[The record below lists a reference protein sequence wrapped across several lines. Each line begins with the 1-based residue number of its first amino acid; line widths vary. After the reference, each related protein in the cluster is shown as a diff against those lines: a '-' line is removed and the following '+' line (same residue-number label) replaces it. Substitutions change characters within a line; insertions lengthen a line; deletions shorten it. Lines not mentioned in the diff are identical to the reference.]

1 MRTRLVTRIAD
12 VKMEVARARARGE
25 IIGFVP
31 TMGAMH
37 KGHLSLIKAA
47 LRECQYVVVS
57 IFVNPA
63 QFGPTED
70 YKKYPRTLEEDKRL
84 CGEAGVHLIFAPDAK
99 QIYPP
104 GFATYVTPEEFL
116 AGRLCGKSRHRHFR
130 GVDTVVLKLF
140 NIVMPDAAYFG
151 QKDYQ
156 QCVIIKQMVRDLNL
170 SVNIKV
176 MPTVRERDG
185 LAMSSRNSYLSP
197 EERKQ
202 AVCLYQSL
210 EKAKELVQDESVT
223 DAAKLKRAMRRIIM
237 KNNLVRIDYAQIVHP
252 QTLEPLKKVAGEAV
266 AALAVFVGK
275 TRLIDNIIL
284 RSQKK
289 KGWKCSDKF

>member
-1 MRTRLVTRIAD
+1 MSAKLITRIAD
-12 VKMEVARARARGE
+12 VKREVARARARGE

-31 TMGAMH
+31 TMGALH
-37 KGHLSLIKAA
+37 KGHLSLIKTA
-47 LRECQYVVVS
+47 LGECQYVVVS

-70 YKKYPRTLEEDKRL
+70 YKKYPRTLERDKRL
-84 CGEAGVHLIFAPDAK
+84 CGEAGVHLIFTPGVEEM
-99 QIYPP
+99 YPP
-104 GFATYVTPEEFL
+104 GFATYVTPEKSL
-116 AGRLCGKSRHRHFR
+116 SGHLCGRSRPGHFR

-140 NIVMPDAAYFG
+140 NIVMPDSAYFG

-170 SVNIKV
+170 DVNIRV
-176 MPTVRERDG
+176 MPTVRESDG

-202 AVCLYQSL
+202 AVGLYQSL
-210 EKAKELVQDESVT
+210 KKAKELVQDESVT

-237 KNNLVRIDYAQIVHP
+237 KNNLVRIDYAHIVHP
-252 QTLEPLKKVAGEAV
+252 QTLKPLKKVAGEAV
-266 AALAVFVGK
+266 AALAVFIGK

-284 RSQKK
+284 RSQKE
-289 KGWKCSDKF
+289 KG